1 MYYTICIC
9 IGACIYCIIYGQS
22 LQISCGYEMPVHER
36 RRNTNHGDCRG
47 VQIVGGIIFR
57 VIGSAPVN
65 LSSYRTMS

>member
-1 MYYTICIC
+1 MR
-9 IGACIYCIIYGQS
+9 
-22 LQISCGYEMPVHER
+22 VHER
-36 RRNTNHGDCRG
+36 RRNTNHGDCRE

>member
-1 MYYTICIC
+1 MCIFYIYT
-9 IGACIYCIIYGQS
+9 YIYGGVYKLAS
-22 LQISCGYEMPVHER
+22 GYETAVNER

-47 VQIVGGIIFR
+47 VEIVGGIIFR